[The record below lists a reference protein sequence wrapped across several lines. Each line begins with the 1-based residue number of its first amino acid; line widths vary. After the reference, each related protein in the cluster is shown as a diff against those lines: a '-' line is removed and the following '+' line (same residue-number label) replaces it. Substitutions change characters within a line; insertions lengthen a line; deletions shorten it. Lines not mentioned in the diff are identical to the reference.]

1 MLNIVTLY
9 LPTSYKVSTK
19 TSVAGGAGDGHPGG
33 KSFSG
38 DVSRPWC
45 RTCVCC
51 DMSSDVKLGG
61 GGGRHD
67 AELVKD
73 FLQSKEATLQQA
85 GAGEY

>member
-1 MLNIVTLY
+1 MSLVLAMDT
-9 LPTSYKVSTK
+9 TSS
-19 TSVAGGAGDGHPGG
+19 GG

-51 DMSSDVKLGG
+51 DMSSDVKFVEGRGG

-73 FLQSKEATLQQA
+73 FLQSREATVLQADA
-85 GAGEY
+85 GKY